1 MLIKFV
7 WYVSSTNTYFLSSIA
22 SYTLCI
28 HTSEQSIVKTEK
40 LLTIRN
46 FVTINIDQLVT
57 PIHINL
63 KRKEL
68 KCLLCSLLSLRK
80 N

>member
-7 WYVSSTNTYFLSSIA
+7 WYVSCTNTYFLISIA

-46 FVTINIDQLVT
+46 FFMINIDHLVI
-57 PIHINL
+57 PMRINL

-68 KCLLCSLLSLRK
+68 KYLS
-80 N
+80 